1 MENILNMIK
10 LFLNRIFKGSK
21 YTIGNLYINDK
32 FFCNTLEDPV
42 RKLPKECPYT
52 SKGEICQCEEKI
64 NGQTAIPTGK
74 YKVVLSY
81 SNRFNKVL
89 PELLNVPHFKGI
101 RIHSGNTEEDT
112 EGCILVGENSVKG
125 QVINSRII
133 YTKLSKILEKDKSDI
148 EIEIK

>member
-125 QVINSRII
+125 QVINSRIS

>member
-1 MENILNMIK
+1 MIIK
-10 LFLNRIFKGSK
+10 VKRIAKK
-21 YTIGNLYINDK
+21 EQYTIGKLYIDDK
-32 FFCNTLEDPV
+32 YICDTIEDKDRGITQKTPLEQIQKVKIP
-42 RKLPKECPYT
+42 
-52 SKGEICQCEEKI
+52 SK
-64 NGQTAIPTGK
+64 TAIPTGK

>member
-1 MENILNMIK
+1 M
-10 LFLNRIFKGSK
+10 NRIFKGSK

-64 NGQTAIPTGK
+64 NRQTAIPAGK

>member
-1 MENILNMIK
+1 M
-10 LFLNRIFKGSK
+10 NRIFKGSK

-64 NGQTAIPTGK
+64 NGQTAIPAGK